1 MRDAIGGTV
10 NIAIVIFLIALL
22 SGYLAFSVNYTK
34 AFRVKN
40 EIINY
45 IEEYEGF
52 DCNNSSNMRER
63 IKQYIDSQHY
73 KLPNNY
79 MNYVSNEL
87 SSNPENKYFCDT
99 EGGYCVMRNISIPP
113 KNGNTTETALQGSYY
128 TVVTFVNI
136 EVPIIQ
142 NIFQAIATQ
151 FNVRG
156 DTRVL
161 YPSENHS
168 ELGTGSSLCQ

>member
-1 MRDAIGGTV
+1 MRDAVGGTV

-52 DCNNSSNMRER
+52 DCNKSSAMRSR
-63 IKQYIDSQHY
+63 IDQYIDSQHY
-73 KLPNNY
+73 KLSNNY
-79 MNYVSNEL
+79 MNHVADEFAD
-87 SSNPENKYFCDT
+87 EYFCDT
-99 EGGYCVMRNISIPP
+99 QGGYCVMRHISIPP